1 MNKLK
6 LAYIVL
12 IISLVLLFINTYRLL
27 FLKIDKGSLLGLI
40 SNIFLFIAM
49 VISIRDLKKIKEK

>member
-27 FLKIDKGSLLGLI
+27 FLKIDNGNLLGLI
-40 SNIFLFIAM
+40 SNICLFIAM

>member
-27 FLKIDKGSLLGLI
+27 FLKIDNGSLLGLI
-40 SNIFLFIAM
+40 SNIFLFIVM